1 MNYLEKFNDEKQLI
15 SYISKRLKSL
25 RESRKL
31 TQNEMSNLMN
41 MEEEY
46 YGRVERGKYKPTIF
60 FLISFCSKLSI
71 SLDDFFNIDNSS
83 GIDSYLKEYITLNK
97 SSLIDLRDFLNKSL
111 DNDL

>member
-1 MNYLEKFNDEKQLI
+1 MNYLEKFKDEKQLI
-15 SYISKRLKSL
+15 LYISKRLKSL

-60 FLISFCSKLSI
+60 FLITFCSKLSI
-71 SLDDFFNIDNSS
+71 SIDDFFNIDTSS

-97 SSLIDLRDFLNKSL
+97 SSLIDLRDFLNKTL
-111 DNDL
+111 DNVL